1 MIEPTEDTAPP
12 ARRTIKILSYNVH
25 SCVGTDRRLDPGR
38 IADVIAELSPD
49 IIGLQEL
56 DVGRRRTGSVDQ
68 ADTIARHLKMEF
80 QFHPALSVEEER
92 YGDALLTALPMRLVK
107 AGAITSIGEPRGAL
121 WAEVETIAG
130 PLQVFNTHLGLLRR
144 DRQAQAEE
152 LCGPGW
158 LGHPQAL
165 DKPLVLIGD
174 FNSIPSSAP
183 YRTLLGHLQDARGQ
197 TGRLPAPTFPSRWP
211 LLRLDHVFV
220 SGGPEI
226 VSAQAV
232 KTPLARRASD
242 HLPLLVTIKL

>member
-38 IADVIAELSPD
+38 VADVIAELSPD

-56 DVGRRRTGSVDQ
+56 DVGRKRTGGIDQ
-68 ADTIARHLKMEF
+68 AEAIARRLKMEF
-80 QFHPALSVEEER
+80 QFHPALSIEEER

-121 WAEVETIAG
+121 WAEIETSTG

-152 LCGPGW
+152 LCGPDW
-158 LGHPQAL
+158 LGHQQAL
-165 DKPLVLIGD
+165 DRPLVLIGD

-183 YRTLLGHLQDARGQ
+183 YRTLLSRLQDARGQ

-220 SGGPEI
+220 SGGPKI

>member
-25 SCVGTDRRLDPGR
+25 SCVGTDRRPDPGR
-38 IADVIAELSPD
+38 VADVIAELSPD

-56 DVGRRRTGSVDQ
+56 DVGRKRTGGIDQ
-68 ADTIARHLKMEF
+68 AEAIARRLKMEF
-80 QFHPALSVEEER
+80 QFHPALSIEEER

-121 WAEVETIAG
+121 WAEVETISG

-152 LCGPGW
+152 LCGPDW

-165 DKPLVLIGD
+165 ERPLVLIGD

-183 YRTLLGHLQDARGQ
+183 YRTLLSRLQDARGQ

-220 SGGPEI
+220 SGGPKI

-242 HLPLLVTIKL
+242 HLPLLTTISI